1 MNIKHL
7 KYALEVAKTGSIN
20 KAAENLYID
29 QPNLSRAIK
38 ELETD
43 LNITI
48 FERSSKGINITADGE
63 RLLQY
68 SKVILRELDE
78 MEEMFKAGKIN
89 KQGFSISV
97 PRAAYISY
105 AFANFTKH
113 ISTSNPAEI
122 FYNETNSS
130 HTLDNILSPD
140 YNLGI
145 LRYAERYNTHFKETF
160 DENDLESRLV
170 TEFSYVLIMSKDSPL
185 AKLDRIRFD
194 DLADFIEVTHAD
206 PFVPSLPLSKI
217 KKEELPDTIDKRIFV
232 FERGSQLDILSN
244 NPNTYMWVS
253 PVASNTL
260 AQYGLIQRKC
270 FENTK
275 IYRDVLVYRK
285 SYTLTDLDRLFIEE
299 LYKSVNE
306 YIK

>member
-48 FERSSKGINITADGE
+48 FERSSKGIIVTADGE

-68 SKVILRELDE
+68 SRIILKELDE
-78 MEEMFKAGKIN
+78 MEEMFKEKTIN
-89 KQGFSISV
+89 KQNFSISV

-105 AFANFTKH
+105 AFANFTNN
-113 ISTSNPAEI
+113 ITTDNPAEI

-130 HTLDNILSPD
+130 HTLDNILSSD
-140 YNLGI
+140 YKLGI
-145 LRYAERYNTHFKETF
+145 LRYAERYSSHFKETF
-160 DENDLESRLV
+160 VDKDLESRLV

-194 DLADFIEVTHAD
+194 DLANYIEITHAD

-232 FERGSQLDILSN
+232 FERGSQLDILSTN
-244 NPNTYMWVS
+244 KNTYMWVS
-253 PVASNTL
+253 PMSENTL

-285 SYTLTDLDRLFIEE
+285 NYVLTDLDRLFIEE

-306 YIK
+306 FIK

>member
-7 KYALEVAKTGSIN
+7 KYALEVQKTGSIN

-48 FERSSKGINITADGE
+48 FERSSKGIIVTADGE

-68 SKVILRELDE
+68 SRIILKELDE
-78 MEEMFKAGKIN
+78 MEEMFKEKKTN
-89 KQGFSISV
+89 KQNFSISV

-105 AFANFTKH
+105 AFANFTNN
-113 ISTSNPAEI
+113 ISNNNPAEI

-130 HTLDNILSPD
+130 HTLDNILSSD

-145 LRYAERYNTHFKETF
+145 LRYAERYNAHFKETF
-160 DENDLESRLV
+160 DDKNLESRLV

-185 AKLDRIRFD
+185 AKLDRISFD
-194 DLADFIEVTHAD
+194 DLANYIEVTHAD

-217 KKEELPDTIDKRIFV
+217 KKEELPDNIDKRIFV
-232 FERGSQLDILSN
+232 FERGSQLDILSKN
-244 NPNTYMWVS
+244 TNTYMWVS
-253 PVASNTL
+253 PIPGNTL
-260 AQYGLIQRKC
+260 ALYGLIERKC

-285 SYTLTDLDRLFIEE
+285 NYTLTDLDRLFIEE

-306 YIK
+306 YVK

>member
-38 ELETD
+38 ELEAD

-48 FERSSKGINITADGE
+48 FERSSKGIIVTAEGE

-68 SKVILRELDE
+68 SRIILKELDE
-78 MEEMFKAGKIN
+78 MEEMFKENKTN
-89 KQGFSISV
+89 KQNFSISV

-105 AFANFTKH
+105 AFANFTKF
-113 ISTSNPAEI
+113 ISKDSPAEV

-130 HTLDNILSPD
+130 HTLDNILSSD
-140 YNLGI
+140 YKLGI
-145 LRYAERYNTHFKETF
+145 LRYAERYNAHFKETF
-160 DENDLESRLV
+160 DEKDLESRLV
-170 TEFSYVLIMSKDSPL
+170 TEFSYVLIMSKDSKL
-185 AKLDRIRFD
+185 AKMDRISFD
-194 DLADFIEVTHAD
+194 DLANYIEITHAD

-232 FERGSQLDILSN
+232 FERGSQLDILSS
-244 NPNTYMWVS
+244 NPDTYMWVS
-253 PVASNTL
+253 PISDTTL
-260 AQYGLIQRKC
+260 EQYGLIQRKC

-285 SYTLTDLDRLFIEE
+285 NYTLTDLDRLFIEE

>member
-38 ELETD
+38 ELESSLD
-43 LNITI
+43 ITI
-48 FERSSKGINITADGE
+48 FERNSKGITVTADGE

-68 SKVILRELDE
+68 SRVILKELDE
-78 MEEMFKAGKIN
+78 MEEMFKEGKTN
-89 KQGFSISV
+89 KQNFSISV

-105 AFANFTKH
+105 AFANFTKN
-113 ISTSNPAEI
+113 ISTENPAEI

-130 HTLDNILSPD
+130 HTLENILSSD
-140 YNLGI
+140 YHLGI

-160 DENDLESRLV
+160 DENNLESRLV

-185 AKLDRIRFD
+185 VKLDRISFD
-194 DLADFIEVTHAD
+194 DLSGYVEVTHAD

-232 FERGSQLDILSN
+232 FERGSQLDILST
-244 NPNTYMWVS
+244 NPDTYMWVS
-253 PVASNTL
+253 PVAENTL
-260 AQYGLIQRKC
+260 LQYGLVQRKC

-285 SYTLTDLDRLFIEE
+285 NYNLTDLDRLFIDE
-299 LYKSVNE
+299 LYKAVNE